1 MASSSSTLSR
11 VAWRNITSHKLR
23 LVLTIISVVL
33 GTAFITGAFVFTSSL
48 DKAFKGAMS
57 TAYDGVDVVVTAPA
71 DNPGALTKETEQ
83 KVENFP
89 GVRALNIGNPNN
101 SITATGADG
110 KPIQTNGSPSLG
122 LPYYPAAEAVG
133 NKVTITEGHA
143 PEAPGEVVVN
153 STTAELGNLHVG
165 TEIKVATRLERAT
178 VKVVGIADTSI
189 DETGYLT
196 VFFTQDQWRELYG
209 ADSHMDMFTL
219 AADST
224 TDAAALT
231 RDIAAAFPELKV
243 EAGSKLADE
252 ASERVSSALSFVN
265 YFLIAFGLIGLLV
278 GIFIISNTFTM
289 LVTQRM
295 KEFALLRALGASRR
309 QLTGSVL
316 LEAFIVGL
324 IGSAL
329 GVITGF
335 GLSQG
340 LFMLLD
346 AMSISMPGDGLT
358 FEPVAV
364 IVPLIVGV
372 VITMIAA
379 WTPAA
384 RAGAV
389 PPVEAMR
396 SGDQTTSNSLSAR
409 TWTGAVLASA
419 AIAIIA
425 WALQW
430 NDAETKIRAIFVGV
444 GAVMAVASVWLVG
457 PALSMPLIGGL
468 GRVVG
473 APFGT
478 VGKLA
483 ATNSHRNPRR
493 TGTTSFALTLG
504 LALVTVIG
512 MFGVSMKEAVNEW
525 SETNLTADFV
535 LSPPLTAHSALP
547 LGVEDAVKD
556 IGGVEDTATLSI
568 GALLVIPPEE
578 AATMMTA
585 DGEQTEVGPESSNVS
600 VFNSNVGKWYGTR
613 ALQGSLDLAMPDAGI
628 VISEST
634 AKKNGWNVDTELAV
648 VSKGGVTRLPVTGIF
663 ADTRDPGQSI
673 FVSYEAAHKYVKSS
687 HLLPF
692 QTYVDVSDSI
702 AADSGSL
709 DEMKQKLSDAVAD
722 YLVVQVMTVKEF
734 AGLANASIDVMLG
747 IVYALLALAVIIS
760 ILGIINTVALSVVE
774 RRQEIGMLRA
784 VGLQRSGIRRMI
796 RLESVEIS
804 IFGAVVGIVLGLF
817 LGWSLL
823 TVLKDEGLN
832 TIAVPW
838 LQVVLMLLG
847 SALVGVI
854 AALGPGQKAAKTPPL
869 AAIADE

>member
-1 MASSSSTLSR
+1 
-11 VAWRNITSHKLR
+11 
-23 LVLTIISVVL
+23 
-33 GTAFITGAFVFTSSL
+33 
-48 DKAFKGAMS
+48 
-57 TAYDGVDVVVTAPA
+57 
-71 DNPGALTKETEQ
+71 
-83 KVENFP
+83 
-89 GVRALNIGNPNN
+89 
-101 SITATGADG
+101 
-110 KPIQTNGSPSLG
+110 
-122 LPYYPAAEAVG
+122 
-133 NKVTITEGHA
+133 
-143 PEAPGEVVVN
+143 
-153 STTAELGNLHVG
+153 
-165 TEIKVATRLERAT
+165 
-178 VKVVGIADTSI
+178 
-189 DETGYLT
+189 
-196 VFFTQDQWRELYG
+196 
-209 ADSHMDMFTL
+209 MFTL

-231 RDIAAAFPELKV
+231 RDVAAAFPDLKV

-309 QLTGSVL
+309 QLTASVL

-396 SGDQTTSNSLSAR
+396 SGDQTPSNSLSAR

-547 LGVEDAVKD
+547 LG
-556 IGGVEDTATLSI
+556 
-568 GALLVIPPEE
+568 ALLVITPEE

-648 VSKGGVTRLPVTGIF
+648 VSKGGITRLPVTGIF

-673 FVSYEAAHKYVKSS
+673 FVSYEAAHKYVTSS
-687 HLLPF
+687 HLLPILSRS
-692 QTYVDVSDSI
+692 QLSS
-702 AADSGSL
+702 AARRLACFEPSACSARG
-709 DEMKQKLSDAVAD
+709 
-722 YLVVQVMTVKEF
+722 F
-734 AGLANASIDVMLG
+734 AG
-747 IVYALLALAVIIS
+747 
-760 ILGIINTVALSVVE
+760 
-774 RRQEIGMLRA
+774 
-784 VGLQRSGIRRMI
+784 
-796 RLESVEIS
+796 
-804 IFGAVVGIVLGLF
+804 
-817 LGWSLL
+817 
-823 TVLKDEGLN
+823 
-832 TIAVPW
+832 
-838 LQVVLMLLG
+838 
-847 SALVGVI
+847 
-854 AALGPGQKAAKTPPL
+854 
-869 AAIADE
+869 

>member
-1 MASSSSTLSR
+1 MASSSSTLGR

-48 DKAFKGAMS
+48 DKAFKGALS

-71 DNPGALTKETEQ
+71 DNPGALTQETEQ
-83 KVENFP
+83 AIEDFP
-89 GVRALNIGNPNN
+89 GVRALNIGNPSN

-110 KPIQTNGSPSLG
+110 KPIQTNGSPSMG
-122 LPYYPAAEAVG
+122 LPYYPALEAVG
-133 NKVTITEGHA
+133 NKVTVTEGRV
-143 PEAPGEVVVN
+143 PEAPGEVVIN
-153 STTAELGNLHVG
+153 PTTAELGDLHVG

-189 DETGYLT
+189 DETGYLA

-209 ADSHMDMFTL
+209 RDRHVDMFTL

-224 TDAAALT
+224 TDAATLI

-243 EAGSKLADE
+243 EAGSTLADE

-278 GIFIISNTFTM
+278 GIFLISNTFTM

-309 QLTGSVL
+309 QLTASVL

-324 IGSAL
+324 IGSTL

-346 AMSISMPGDGLT
+346 AMNISMPGDGLT
-358 FEPVAV
+358 FEPMAV

-372 VITMIAA
+372 AITMIAA

-396 SGDQTTSNSLSAR
+396 SGDQTTDNSLSQR
-409 TWTGAVLASA
+409 TRTGTMLAAA
-419 AIAIIA
+419 AIAIIVL
-425 WALQW
+425 ALQW
-430 NDAETKIRAIFVGV
+430 NDAETKIRAICV
-444 GAVMAVASVWLVG
+444 GAGAVLAVASVWLVG
-457 PALSMPLIGGL
+457 PALSKPLIGGL
-468 GRVVG
+468 GRIVG
-473 APFGT
+473 APFGA

-512 MFGVSMKEAVNEW
+512 MFGGSMKAAVNEW
-525 SETNLTADFV
+525 SETNLTADFM
-535 LSPPLTAHSALP
+535 LSPPLSAHSALP
-547 LGVEDAVKD
+547 IGVEDAVKD
-556 IGGVEDTATLSI
+556 TDGVEDTATLSI
-568 GALLVIPPEE
+568 GALMVVSPAE
-578 AATMMTA
+578 ADTMMA
-585 DGEQTEVGPESSNVS
+585 SDSEQTEVGQETSNVS

-613 ALQGSLDLAMPDAGI
+613 AIRGSLDLAKPDAGI

-634 AKKNGWNVDTELAV
+634 AKKNGWDVATELAV
-648 VSKGGVTRLPVTGIF
+648 VAKSGVTLLPVTGIF
-663 ADTRDPGQSI
+663 ADTGDPGQSI
-673 FVSYEAAHKYVKSS
+673 MLSYKTTQKHIKSS

-702 AADSGSL
+702 AAD
-709 DEMKQKLSDAVAD
+709 DNAMAEMKQKLSDAVAD
-722 YLVVQVMTVKEF
+722 YLIVQVMTAKEF
-734 AGLANASIDVMLG
+734 AGVANASIDVMLG

-784 VGLQRSGIRRMI
+784 VGMQRSGIRRMI

-804 IFGAVVGIVLGLF
+804 IFGTVMGIVLGLF

-823 TVLKDEGLN
+823 TVLKDEGLS

-838 LQVVLMLLG
+838 LQIVFMLFG
-847 SALVGVI
+847 SVLVGVV
-854 AALGPGQKAAKTPPL
+854 AALGPGKKAAKTPPL

>member
-1 MASSSSTLSR
+1 
-11 VAWRNITSHKLR
+11 
-23 LVLTIISVVL
+23 
-33 GTAFITGAFVFTSSL
+33 
-48 DKAFKGAMS
+48 
-57 TAYDGVDVVVTAPA
+57 
-71 DNPGALTKETEQ
+71 
-83 KVENFP
+83 
-89 GVRALNIGNPNN
+89 
-101 SITATGADG
+101 
-110 KPIQTNGSPSLG
+110 
-122 LPYYPAAEAVG
+122 
-133 NKVTITEGHA
+133 
-143 PEAPGEVVVN
+143 
-153 STTAELGNLHVG
+153 
-165 TEIKVATRLERAT
+165 
-178 VKVVGIADTSI
+178 
-189 DETGYLT
+189 
-196 VFFTQDQWRELYG
+196 
-209 ADSHMDMFTL
+209 
-219 AADST
+219 
-224 TDAAALT
+224 
-231 RDIAAAFPELKV
+231 
-243 EAGSKLADE
+243 
-252 ASERVSSALSFVN
+252 
-265 YFLIAFGLIGLLV
+265 
-278 GIFIISNTFTM
+278 
-289 LVTQRM
+289 
-295 KEFALLRALGASRR
+295 
-309 QLTGSVL
+309 
-316 LEAFIVGL
+316 
-324 IGSAL
+324 
-329 GVITGF
+329 
-335 GLSQG
+335 
-340 LFMLLD
+340 
-346 AMSISMPGDGLT
+346 
-358 FEPVAV
+358 
-364 IVPLIVGV
+364 
-372 VITMIAA
+372 
-379 WTPAA
+379 
-384 RAGAV
+384 
-389 PPVEAMR
+389 
-396 SGDQTTSNSLSAR
+396 
-409 TWTGAVLASA
+409 
-419 AIAIIA
+419 
-425 WALQW
+425 
-430 NDAETKIRAIFVGV
+430 
-444 GAVMAVASVWLVG
+444 
-457 PALSMPLIGGL
+457 MPLIGGL

-547 LGVEDAVKD
+547 LGVEDAVKGID
-556 IGGVEDTATLSI
+556 GVEDTATLSI

-613 ALQGSLDLAMPDAGI
+613 ALQGSLNLAKPDAGI

-634 AKKNGWNVDTELAV
+634 AKKNSWNVDTELAV

-702 AADSGSL
+702 AADDSAMA
-709 DEMKQKLSDAVAD
+709 EMKQKLSGAVAD
-722 YLVVQVMTVKEF
+722 YLVVQVMTAKEF

>member
-1 MASSSSTLSR
+1 MALSSSTLGR

-48 DKAFKGAMS
+48 DKAFKGALS
-57 TAYDGVDVVVTAPA
+57 TAYDGIDVVVTAPA
-71 DNPGALTKETEQ
+71 DNPAALTTELEQ
-83 KVENFP
+83 EVENFP
-89 GVRALNIGNPNN
+89 GVRALNIGNPSN

-110 KPIQTNGSPSLG
+110 KPIQTNGSPSMG
-122 LPYYPAAEAVG
+122 LPYYPSAEAVG
-133 NKVTITEGHA
+133 NKVTVTDGRV
-143 PEAPGEVVVN
+143 PEAPGEVVIN
-153 STTAELGNLHVG
+153 SATAELGNLHVG
-165 TEIKVATRLERAT
+165 SEIKVATRFDQAT
-178 VKVVGIADTSI
+178 VKVVGIADTTI
-189 DETGYLT
+189 DETGYLA
-196 VFFTQDQWRELYG
+196 VFFTQNQWRELYG
-209 ADSHMDMFTL
+209 EDGHVDMFTL
-219 AADST
+219 AADSS
-224 TDAAALT
+224 TDAAMLT
-231 RDIAAAFPELKV
+231 RDIAAAFPDLKV

-309 QLTGSVL
+309 QLTASVL

-346 AMSISMPGDGLT
+346 AMNISMPGDGLT
-358 FEPVAV
+358 FEPIAV
-364 IVPLIVGV
+364 IVPLVVGV

-379 WTPAA
+379 WAPAA

-396 SGDQTTSNSLSAR
+396 SGDQTTNNSLGAR

-430 NDAETKIRAIFVGV
+430 NDADTNTRAIFVGI
-444 GAVMAVASVWLVG
+444 GAVLAVASIWLVG

-468 GRVVG
+468 GRVLG
-473 APFGT
+473 APFGA

-504 LALVTVIG
+504 LALVTAIG
-512 MFGVSMKEAVNEW
+512 MFGVSMKEAITEW

-535 LSPPLTAHSALP
+535 LSPPLSAHSALP

-556 IGGVEDTATLSI
+556 IDGVEDTATFSI
-568 GALLVIPPEE
+568 GAFLVVSPAE
-578 AATMMTA
+578 AAALTESMP
-585 DGEQTEVGPESSNVS
+585 EQLEGGPEGGDAS
-600 VFNSNVGKWYGTR
+600 VFNGDVAKWYGTH
-613 ALQGSLDLAMPDAGI
+613 AVQGSLDLAEPDAGI

-634 AKKNGWNVDTELAV
+634 AQKNRWQVGTELAV
-648 VSKGGVTRLPVTGIF
+648 VAKSGVVKFPVTGIF
-663 ADTRDPGQSI
+663 AETGDPGQSI
-673 FVSYEAAHKYVKSS
+673 IISDAAIHKHINSR
-687 HLLPF
+687 LILPF

-702 AADSGSL
+702 AADDDAM
-709 DEMKQKLSDAVAD
+709 DEMKHKLSDAVAD
-722 YLVVQVMTVKEF
+722 YLVVQVMTAKEF
-734 AGLANASIDVMLG
+734 AGMANASIDVMLG

-784 VGLQRSGIRRMI
+784 VGMQRSGIRRMI

-823 TVLKDEGLN
+823 TVLEDEGLN

-838 LQVVLMLLG
+838 LQIVFMLLG
-847 SALVGVI
+847 SAIVGVI

>member
-11 VAWRNITSHKLR
+11 VACRNITSHKLR

-71 DNPGALTKETEQ
+71 NNPGALTPAIERE
-83 KVENFP
+83 VEDFP
-89 GVRALNIGNPNN
+89 GVRALNIGNPSN
-101 SITATGADG
+101 SITATGSNG
-110 KPIQTNGSPSLG
+110 KPIQTNGSPSMG
-122 LPYYPAAEAVG
+122 LPYYPSAEAVG
-133 NKVTITEGHA
+133 NKVTVTDGHA
-143 PEAPGEVVVN
+143 PEAPGEVVIN
-153 STTAELGNLHVG
+153 STTAEYGNLDVG

-189 DETGYLT
+189 DETGYLA

-209 ADSHMDMFTL
+209 EDGHVDMFTL
-219 AADST
+219 SADSS
-224 TDAAALT
+224 TDADKLT
-231 RDIAAAFPELKV
+231 HDLAAAFPDLKV
-243 EAGSKLADE
+243 EAGSTLADE
-252 ASERVSSALSFVN
+252 ASKQISSALSFVN
-265 YFLIAFGLIGLLV
+265 YFLISFGLIGLLV

-309 QLTGSVL
+309 QLTASVL

-324 IGSAL
+324 IGSAV
-329 GVITGF
+329 GVLTGF

-346 AMSISMPGDGLT
+346 AMNIAMPGDGLT

-364 IVPLIVGV
+364 SVPLAVGV
-372 VITMIAA
+372 VITMLAA
-379 WTPAA
+379 WAPAA

-396 SGDQTTSNSLSAR
+396 SGDQTTNNGLGAR

-444 GAVMAVASVWLVG
+444 GAVMAVASVWLAG

-525 SETNLTADFV
+525 SETNLTADSV

-556 IGGVEDTATLSI
+556 IDGVEDTATLSL
-568 GALLVIPPEE
+568 GALLVVPPAE
-578 AATMMTA
+578 AATMAESMP
-585 DGEQTEVGPESSNVS
+585 EQLESGPGTGGAG
-600 VFNSNVGKWYGTR
+600 VFNGDVAKWYGTHAIR
-613 ALQGSLDLAMPDAGI
+613 GSLDLAKPEAGI

-634 AKKNGWNVDTELAV
+634 AQKNRWQIGTELAV
-648 VSKGGVTRLPVTGIF
+648 VAKSGVAQLPVTGIF
-663 ADTRDPGQSI
+663 ADTADPAQAMIISD
-673 FVSYEAAHKYVKSS
+673 AAIHEHFNSR
-687 HLLPF
+687 LILPF

-702 AADSGSL
+702 AADGASM

-722 YLVVQVMTVKEF
+722 YLVVQVMTAKEF

-804 IFGAVVGIVLGLF
+804 IFGAIVGIVLGLF

-838 LQVVLMLLG
+838 LQIVLMLLG
-847 SALVGVI
+847 SALVGII

>member
-71 DNPGALTKETEQ
+71 DNPGALTEETAQEI
-83 KVENFP
+83 ESFP
-89 GVRALNIGNPNN
+89 GVRALNIGDPNN

-110 KPIQTNGSPSLG
+110 KPIQTNGSPSMG

-133 NKVTITEGHA
+133 NKVTVTEGHA
-143 PEAPGEVVVN
+143 PETPGEVVVN

-189 DETGYLT
+189 DDTGYLA
-196 VFFTQDQWRELYG
+196 VFFTQNQWRELYG

-224 TDAAALT
+224 TDAATLT
-231 RDIAAAFPELKV
+231 RDVAEAFPELKV
-243 EAGSKLADE
+243 EAGSKLAEE

-309 QLTGSVL
+309 QLTASVL

-364 IVPLIVGV
+364 IVPLLVGV

-409 TWTGAVLASA
+409 TWTGALLASA

-483 ATNSHRNPRR
+483 ATNSRRNPRR

-556 IGGVEDTATLSI
+556 IDGVDDTATLSI

-578 AATMMTA
+578 AGTMIA
-585 DGEQTEVGPESSNVS
+585 SDGEQTEVGPESSNAS

-613 ALQGSLDLAMPDAGI
+613 AIQGSLDLAKPDAGI

-634 AKKNGWNVDTELAV
+634 AKKNGWNVGTELAV
-648 VSKGGVTRLPVTGIF
+648 VSKGGITRLPVTGIF
-663 ADTRDPGQSI
+663 ADTNDPGQSI
-673 FVSYEAAHKYVKSS
+673 MVSDEAAHKYVKSS

-692 QTYVDVSDSI
+692 QTYVDISDSI
-702 AADSGSL
+702 AADSDSM

-722 YLVVQVMTVKEF
+722 YLVVQVMTAKEF

-838 LQVVLMLLG
+838 LQIVLMLLG
-847 SALVGVI
+847 SALVGII